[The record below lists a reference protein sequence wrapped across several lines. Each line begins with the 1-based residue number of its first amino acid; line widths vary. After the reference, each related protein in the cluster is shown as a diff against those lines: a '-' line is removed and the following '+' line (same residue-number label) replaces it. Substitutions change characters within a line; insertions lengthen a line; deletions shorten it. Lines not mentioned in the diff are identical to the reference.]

1 MQEHLISNFEAHTKT
16 GHLFTDNVSRFA
28 KNTLGQAEGKMIHVS
43 HMRRIRLLTCI
54 RSYPMN

>member
-28 KNTLGQAEGKMIHVS
+28 KNTLGPAEGKMIHVS
-43 HMRRIRLLTCI
+43 HMRRIRLLAC
-54 RSYPMN
+54 